1 METENQTQPEPTEP
15 QGAEVEETGAPAPEA
30 AEDHQGESATP
41 NDGGEPAAKPKK
53 KGFQERLGELTRKRR
68 EAERESEMER
78 IKAEQLAEEN
88 ARLKAQL
95 EGSQPAKKEDPEA
108 AKPPVETD
116 FEDYSDFLAAKARH
130 EARQEI
136 EAENRRREE
145 RQKQSAQQE
154 QSQKQHAE
162 FMQRCE
168 AASELYEDFVEVA
181 FSGDVPVNETMTEV
195 IMGADNGPDIAYWL
209 GSNPDEAKRISQL
222 PPTLAAM
229 EMGKIGAAVKR
240 PEPKKT
246 TNAPDPLEPVG
257 SGEGAEKPLSE
268 LSYDEYKRRRM
279 AN

>member
-15 QGAEVEETGAPAPEA
+15 QGTEVEDTGAPAPDL
-30 AEDHQGESATP
+30 AEDQPGESAAPT
-41 NDGGEPAAKPKK
+41 DGGEPAAKPKK

-68 EAERESEMER
+68 EAERS
-78 IKAEQLAEEN
+78 AEQLAEEN

-95 EGSQPAKKEDPEA
+95 EGSQPSKKEEPAA

-145 RQKQSAQQE
+145 QQQQTAQQE
-154 QSQKQHAE
+154 QSEKQRAE
-162 FMQRCE
+162 FFQRCE
-168 AASELYEDFVEVA
+168 AASETYEDFVEVA
-181 FSGDVPVNETMTEV
+181 FNTDLQVNQTMTEV
-195 IMGADNGPDIAYWL
+195 IMGAENGPDIAYWL
-209 GSNPDEAKRISQL
+209 GSNPKEAERISQL

-229 EMGKIGAAVKR
+229 EMGKIGAAIKR

-257 SGEGAEKPLSE
+257 SGERAQKHL
-268 LSYDEYKRRRM
+268 YDEDDYEEYKRRRM

>member
-1 METENQTQPEPTEP
+1 M
-15 QGAEVEETGAPAPEA
+15 
-30 AEDHQGESATP
+30 
-41 NDGGEPAAKPKK
+41 
-53 KGFQERLGELTRKRR
+53 
-68 EAERESEMER
+68 
-78 IKAEQLAEEN
+78 
-88 ARLKAQL
+88 
-95 EGSQPAKKEDPEA
+95 
-108 AKPPVETD
+108 ETD

-145 RQKQSAQQE
+145 QQQQSAQQE

-195 IMGADNGPDIAYWL
+195 IMGAENGPDIAYWL
-209 GSNPDEAKRISQL
+209 GSNPEEAKRISQL

-240 PEPKKT
+240 PEPKNHQRART
-246 TNAPDPLEPVG
+246 A
-257 SGEGAEKPLSE
+257 
-268 LSYDEYKRRRM
+268 
-279 AN
+279 

>member
-15 QGAEVEETGAPAPEA
+15 QGTEVEDTGAPAPDL
-30 AEDHQGESATP
+30 AEDQPGESAAP

-68 EAERESEMER
+68 EAERS
-78 IKAEQLAEEN
+78 AEQLAEEN

-95 EGSQPAKKEDPEA
+95 EGSQPSKKEEPAA

-145 RQKQSAQQE
+145 QQQQSAQQE

-195 IMGADNGPDIAYWL
+195 IMGAENGPDIAYWL
-209 GSNPDEAKRISQL
+209 GSNPEEAKRISQL

-246 TNAPDPLEPVG
+246 TNAPEPLEPVG